1 MKKQSKSKPKSSY
14 TAYAKQDRK
23 SHLVWPADALFVEC
37 VFQLLSWL
45 HQGGDNTG
53 IEKLHPCML
62 AYNLISIIISQSTYI
77 KLAVVYA
84 GLLSM
89 LDSVACNKLIRLLK
103 SEIGALKSRL
113 I

>member
-1 MKKQSKSKPKSSY
+1 
-14 TAYAKQDRK
+14 
-23 SHLVWPADALFVEC
+23 
-37 VFQLLSWL
+37 
-45 HQGGDNTG
+45 
-53 IEKLHPCML
+53 ML